1 MVVLLG
7 LAVVGFVIIGFS
19 VGGVLRSARDRAAD
33 FAERRRADVNASPW
47 GDDEALS
54 VPGVARPHLSILRQR
69 APMLP

>member
-1 MVVLLG
+1 M
-7 LAVVGFVIIGFS
+7 
-19 VGGVLRSARDRAAD
+19 GGVLRSARDRAAD

-69 APMLP
+69 VLMLP